1 MKNSRLFAILTR
13 LQYKHITPEDAHYR
27 ICALLGVSIS
37 SWGGLIQKLR
47 DKYGCIIW
55 ISPISSQETEK
66 VIGWSF
72 ECEWL
77 LFHNKEPNMYQ
88 DHIWHE
94 SANVAEEA
102 AVKWACKE
110 LKIEVSALANFC

>member
-1 MKNSRLFAILTR
+1 M
-13 LQYKHITPEDAHYR
+13 TPTEAHDE
-27 ICALLGVSIS
+27 ICVLLGVSIS

-47 DKYGCIIW
+47 DKHGCILW

-77 LFHNKEPNMYQ
+77 LHHKKSPNVYQ
-88 DHIWHE
+88 DHVWHE
-94 SANVAEEA
+94 SANRAEQA
-102 AVKWACKE
+102 AVEWACKE
-110 LKIEVSALANFC
+110 LNIEVSALADEC